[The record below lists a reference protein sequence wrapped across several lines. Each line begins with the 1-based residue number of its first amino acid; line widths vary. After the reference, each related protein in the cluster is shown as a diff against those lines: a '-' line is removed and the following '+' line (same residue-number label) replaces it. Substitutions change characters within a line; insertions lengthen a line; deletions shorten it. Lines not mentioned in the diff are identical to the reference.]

1 MDIGQFAENA
11 LTIQMG
17 DKIDEKINR
26 QLVALRHRIEEMEI
40 EGIDEIVL
48 SYTSLVIYFDIFKT
62 QAGAMQEVLA
72 DIDEAALL
80 EEESEYRVIEIP
92 VCYGGEY
99 GPDLGNFEENGL
111 SEQEVIDR
119 HANKEYLV
127 YMLGFMPGFPYLG
140 GLDEQLHKARL
151 ETPRVRIP
159 AGSVGIGG
167 RQTGMY
173 PFESP
178 GGWHLLGRTPVP
190 LFDPGREET
199 IFYAAGDRII
209 YRPIDADE
217 YARIEEAIA
226 SGEYE
231 VKYEVKG
238 AGNGA

>member
-1 MDIGQFAENA
+1 MEIRQFAENA
-11 LTIQMG
+11 LTIYMG
-17 DKIDEKINR
+17 DEIDEKINR
-26 QLVALRHRIEEMEI
+26 KLVALRHHI
-40 EGIDEIVL
+40 EGMEGDGINEIVL
-48 SYTSLVIYFDIFKT
+48 SYTSLIIYFDIFRT
-62 QAGAMQEVLA
+62 DAGTLEAMMES
-72 DIDEAALL
+72 IDEAALL
-80 EEESEYRVIEIP
+80 EEEIEYRVIEIP

-99 GPDLGNFEENGL
+99 GPDIGNFEENGL
-111 SEQEVIDR
+111 SEQEVIDM
-119 HANKEYLV
+119 HADKEYLV

-140 GLDEQLHKARL
+140 GLDEKLHKPRL

-178 GGWHLLGRTPVP
+178 GGWNLLGRTPVP

-199 IFYAAGDRII
+199 ILYAAGDRII
-209 YRPIDADE
+209 YRPIDEDD
-217 YARIEEAIA
+217 YKRIEKEIA

-238 AGNGA
+238 GG

>member
-1 MDIGQFAENA
+1 MEIRQFAENA
-11 LTIQMG
+11 LTIYMG
-17 DKIDEKINR
+17 DEIDEKINR
-26 QLVALRHRIEEMEI
+26 KLVALRHHIEEMEVD
-40 EGIDEIVL
+40 GINEIVL
-48 SYTSLVIYFDIFKT
+48 SYTSLIIYFDIFRT
-62 QAGAMQEVLA
+62 DAGTLEAMMES
-72 DIDEAALL
+72 IDEAALL
-80 EEESEYRVIEIP
+80 EEEIEYRIIEIP

-99 GPDLGNFEENGL
+99 GPDIGNFEENGL
-111 SEQEVIDR
+111 SEQEVIDM
-119 HANKEYLV
+119 HADKEYLV

-140 GLDEQLHKARL
+140 GLDEKLHKPRL

-178 GGWHLLGRTPVP
+178 GGWNLLGRTPVP

-199 IFYAAGDRII
+199 ILYAAGDRII
-209 YRPIDADE
+209 YRPIDEDE
-217 YARIEEAIA
+217 YKRIEEEIA

-238 AGNGA
+238 GV

>member
-1 MDIGQFAENA
+1 MEIRQFAENA
-11 LTIQMG
+11 LTIYMG
-17 DKIDEKINR
+17 DEIDEKINR
-26 QLVALRHRIEEMEI
+26 KLVALRHHI
-40 EGIDEIVL
+40 EGMEVDGINEIVL
-48 SYTSLVIYFDIFKT
+48 SYTSLIIYFDIFRT
-62 QAGAMQEVLA
+62 DAGTLEAMMES
-72 DIDEAALL
+72 IDEAALL
-80 EEESEYRVIEIP
+80 EEEIEYRVIEIP

-99 GPDLGNFEENGL
+99 GPDIGNFEENGL
-111 SEQEVIDR
+111 SEQEVIDM
-119 HANKEYLV
+119 HADKEYLV

-140 GLDEQLHKARL
+140 GLDEKLHKPRL

-178 GGWHLLGRTPVP
+178 GGWNLLGRTPVP

-199 IFYAAGDRII
+199 ILYAAGDRII
-209 YRPIDADE
+209 YRPIDEDE
-217 YARIEEAIA
+217 YKRIEKEIA

-238 AGNGA
+238 GG